1 MKTTTK
7 RKENK
12 LVYHFYRSLQNGSGN
27 KERPCNFSRI
37 GRNAFTLKLFQLGF
51 GAGDRT

>member
-12 LVYHFYRSLQNGSGN
+12 LVYHFITALCKMALETRNDLVTFRESG
-27 KERPCNFSRI
+27 E
-37 GRNAFTLKLFQLGF
+37 NAFTLKLFQLIWCW
-51 GAGDRT
+51 